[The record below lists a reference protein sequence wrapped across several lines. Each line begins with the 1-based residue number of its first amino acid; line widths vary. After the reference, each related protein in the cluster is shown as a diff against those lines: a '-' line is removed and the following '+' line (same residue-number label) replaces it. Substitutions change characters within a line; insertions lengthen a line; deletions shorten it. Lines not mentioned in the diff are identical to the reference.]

1 MKRPL
6 PLITMLSVILLT
18 AFSVQQA
25 YSQPLLVEN
34 FQYEVGDLPVNPASI
49 WNSAN
54 SGTTAKVIDESLSY
68 SGYALSGTGRSIT
81 MKDGLDYNTSVGTT
95 TSGAVYTAFLLKV
108 SATTVAGDYFFHF
121 TQAGTIFK
129 GRLWLKQGSAPDK
142 YLIGIAKSGTTPA
155 VQYTTTEYTTGATN
169 MIVLKYLF
177 NSATTTDDEVS
188 IFVDP
193 VVGSEEPVAPTIIA
207 ADNSTTDAT
216 QITLVALRQGGST
229 SAPSVTIDAIRVAT
243 TWNDAVNASLSA
255 DLAPPSFS
263 SGFPKTANINTTH
276 ADLQVSMDEPGKAYY
291 VVVPDGATA
300 PLVAEVVAGTSY
312 GTVTLVAN
320 GTIDVLAGGTTYSA
334 TLTGLADK
342 TNYDIYV
349 VAEDDETT
357 PNRQTE
363 TTKVDLYTIRPPDVL
378 LNVDFETANSLN
390 PFTQVSITGD
400 QVWIQSTYSNNGFAK
415 MSGYSGGAKDN
426 EDWLISPA
434 INLASAETVNLSFST
449 AMDFEGGSFKVMIS
463 SNFSGTYSATD
474 IAAATWTDI
483 TPNFALSTDGYVW
496 VPSGEFSLT
505 GYTGNIF
512 VAFVYTSTTTGAAT
526 WEVDNVK
533 ITGYLIPG
541 SDASLSDLK
550 ADGVTVPSFDPATLT
565 YEMVLEASVTAVP
578 VVTYTTTDPTASIIL
593 TNATNLSGDAA
604 ARTTQ
609 IKVIAADGV
618 TTQTYSILFNPII
631 AVADLAALRAVA
643 AENYT
648 RIYQVTGEVV
658 VSGINDSQRHQ
669 KYIQDASAGILIDD
683 ADAKITTAYSVGD
696 GIKGLTGTLT
706 EYNKLLEFI
715 PYRNPGAASSTGN
728 TLTPQVITVA
738 QFTGNQETYESEL
751 VKIVGVKFTDANGT
765 AVFQEKKNY
774 SISVGSDVTILRTIF
789 LGTDLNG
796 KVIPHMADV
805 TGIATVFATDAQL
818 TPRNFADFVV
828 YSSDATLSDLKVSGT
843 TVTGFAS
850 GTMTYNVSLPAG
862 TTAVPAVTATPAE
875 ANATVAITP
884 ATSLTGDV
892 AARTTTVKVT
902 SHDQSVNKNYTV
914 VFSVA
919 TGIEDNPGAG
929 YRIYPVP
936 AHEQLTAAGLSGIT
950 LIEVFDVTGDKV
962 SAIRCEGDS
971 LVNIPVGHL
980 PRGIYFVRLT
990 TEKGA
995 VMKRFVK
1002 E

>member
-34 FQYEVGDLPVNPASI
+34 FDYSAGTLLTNAGWTAHSGAGDDAVDVVVPGLSFIGYPLSDIGGAAFLDNNGEDIHKTFVAQTTGAVYVASMVKVDAFNAGYFLHLGQTTI
-49 WNSAN
+49 
-54 SGTTAKVIDESLSY
+54 GTTFFARVGIAAGSTGTSFKFSLSKGTETATQSSAEYNLGTTYLIVSKYNIIDGATNDEVSLYVIDGAIPAVEP
-68 SGYALSGTGRSIT
+68 ATATIPAF
-81 MKDGLDYNTSVGTT
+81 T
-95 TSGAVYTAFLLKV
+95 TSGADYSPGSIALRQYNDAHDIKVDGIRIGKTWEEAVTAAF
-108 SATTVAGDYFFHF
+108 STVDNTPPVFSTGF
-121 TQAGTIFK
+121 
-129 GRLWLKQGSAPDK
+129 
-142 YLIGIAKSGTTPA
+142 PA
-155 VQYTTTEYTTGATN
+155 VAN
-169 MIVLKYLF
+169 I
-177 NSATTTDDEVS
+177 
-188 IFVDP
+188 
-193 VVGSEEPVAPTIIA
+193 
-207 ADNSTTDAT
+207 DAT
-216 QITLVALRQGGST
+216 Q
-229 SAPSVTIDAIRVAT
+229 
-243 TWNDAVNASLSA
+243 
-255 DLAPPSFS
+255 
-263 SGFPKTANINTTH
+263 
-276 ADLQVSMDEPGKAYY
+276 ADLQVTMDEPGKAYY
-291 VVVPDGATA
+291 VVVPDGSTA
-300 PLVAEVVAGTSY
+300 PTVAEVVAGTNY
-312 GTVTLVAN
+312 GTVTLVTK
-320 GTIDVLAGGTTYSA
+320 GIIDVTAGGSTYSA
-334 TLTGLADK
+334 TLTSLTDK

-363 TTKVDLYTIRPPDVL
+363 TAKVDLYTVRPPDVI
-378 LNVDFETANSLN
+378 LNADFQTSGSLA
-390 PFTQVSITGD
+390 PFTAVSITGD
-400 QVWIQSTYSNNGFAK
+400 QVWGQT
-415 MSGYSGGAKDN
+415 SGYAKISGYASGANNANLDY
-426 EDWLISPA
+426 LISPA
-434 INLASAETVNLSFST
+434 VNLDASETNLLSFRT
-449 AMDFEGGSFKVMIS
+449 MMNYTGPAFKVLIS
-463 SNFSGTYSATD
+463 TNFSGNYTVTD
-474 IAAATWTDI
+474 VNAATWTDI
-483 TPNFALSTDGYVW
+483 TSNFNFSTGSWQSVN
-496 VPSGEFSLT
+496 SGEFNLA
-505 GYTGNIF
+505 
-512 VAFVYTSTTTGAAT
+512 AFSGTVYIAFLYESAADAAAT
-526 WEVDNVK
+526 WEVDDVK